1 MEVPKNLYYTKEH
14 EWVLVEGDEGKI
26 GITDYAQSELGDIV
40 FVELPEPGLTVIRG
54 GAFGTIEAVKAASDL
69 FSPISGEVTA
79 INGLLDQE
87 PELIN
92 NSPYT
97 DGWIATIK
105 FNDPKEV
112 ETLLSADAYA
122 EIIDKIKG

>member
-40 FVELPEPGLTVIRG
+40 FVELPEPGLTVIQG
-54 GAFGTIEAVKAASDL
+54 GVFGTIEAVKAASDL
-69 FSPISGEVTA
+69 FSPISGEIVA

-92 NSPYT
+92 NSPYEN
-97 DGWIATIK
+97 GWIARVK
-105 FNDPKEV
+105 FNDPLEV
-112 ETLLSADAYA
+112 ETLLSADEYA
-122 EIIDKIKG
+122 EIIEKVKG